1 MFQLFI
7 SNKGGYL
14 STRLLLGLME
24 SGYIPGGLHV
34 LSTWYTKRELAL
46 KTALYFVGNML
57 ASATAGLIAFGILR
71 LAGRN
76 GLVYTS
82 DFEMGLTVVVGSG
95 YLC

>member
-1 MFQLFI
+1 
-7 SNKGGYL
+7 
-14 STRLLLGLME
+14 ME
-24 SGYIPGGLHV
+24 SGYIPGGLYV

-46 KTALYFVGNML
+46 RTALYFVGNML
-57 ASATAGLIAFGILR
+57 ASATTGPIAFGILR